1 MTVTELVP
9 LARVA
14 AQKVEFLLDAAFGI
28 DRHGRTAYLLRAGMP
43 VIDRLAFGITENIH
57 LIASIQCWPVMADD
71 APLIL
76 VGPVAVSPAR
86 QSQGLGTRLMTAMIG
101 AGTQNDAPLVMIGDP
116 QYYRRFGFS
125 AARTGGWILPGPW
138 EPHRLLLRDAESR
151 TLPATA
157 MLGPRTSL

>member
-1 MTVTELVP
+1 MTVAELVP
-9 LARVA
+9 LSRVA
-14 AQKVEFLLDAAFGI
+14 THDVECLLDAAFGI
-28 DRHGRTAYLLRAGMP
+28 DRHGRTAYLLRAAMP
-43 VIDRLAFGITENIH
+43 VIDRLAFGITENTH
-57 LIASIQCWPVMADD
+57 LIASIQCWPVIAAN

-101 AGTQNDAPLVMIGDP
+101 AITQNDPPLVMIGDP
-116 QYYRRFGFS
+116 EYYKRFGFS
-125 AARTGGWILPGPW
+125 AARTSGWILPGPW
-138 EPHRLLLRDAESR
+138 EPHRLLLRDAGSR